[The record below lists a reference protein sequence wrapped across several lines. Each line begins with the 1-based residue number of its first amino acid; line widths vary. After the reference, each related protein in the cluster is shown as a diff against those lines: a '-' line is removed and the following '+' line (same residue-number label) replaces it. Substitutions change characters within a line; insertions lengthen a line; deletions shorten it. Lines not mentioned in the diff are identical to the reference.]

1 MQLSPL
7 LEAVPPIPSHALAAG
22 LALAMGLWPF
32 LAGRPAAGNAA
43 RHGVVGYIF
52 VASLAY
58 VALSGFFINEIRT
71 FGPFSGLHVF
81 SVVTLA
87 GLAKAVLAAKDR
99 KIQAHRR
106 AMAVIFI
113 SALLVTGLFTLLPGR
128 VMHAVVSG

>member
-22 LALAMGLWPF
+22 LA
-32 LAGRPAAGNAA
+32 R
-43 RHGVVGYIF
+43 
-52 VASLAY
+52 
-58 VALSGFFINEIRT
+58 
-71 FGPFSGLHVF
+71 
-81 SVVTLA
+81 
-87 GLAKAVLAAKDR
+87 AVLAAKDR

-113 SALLVTGLFTLLPGR
+113 SALLVTGLFTLPPGR